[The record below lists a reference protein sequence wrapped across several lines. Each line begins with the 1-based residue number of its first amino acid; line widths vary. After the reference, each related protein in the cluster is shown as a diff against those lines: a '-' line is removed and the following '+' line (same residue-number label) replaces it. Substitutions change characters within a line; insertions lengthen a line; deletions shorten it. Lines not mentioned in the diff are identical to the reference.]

1 MPVSSVEDLKRRIA
15 AGEYAIDSGKLAD
28 TIVTKIGIV
37 RRVSRLL
44 EREGEEA
51 AGKAGSRPP
60 GRARGDTPSSQH
72 PLQRRR

>member
-15 AGEYAIDSGKLAD
+15 AGEYAIDSGTLAD

-37 RRVSRLL
+37 RRVSRFL
-44 EREGEEA
+44 ESEDEEA
-51 AGKAGSRPP
+51 AGKAGSRAPS
-60 GRARGDTPSSQH
+60 RARGGTRSAQR